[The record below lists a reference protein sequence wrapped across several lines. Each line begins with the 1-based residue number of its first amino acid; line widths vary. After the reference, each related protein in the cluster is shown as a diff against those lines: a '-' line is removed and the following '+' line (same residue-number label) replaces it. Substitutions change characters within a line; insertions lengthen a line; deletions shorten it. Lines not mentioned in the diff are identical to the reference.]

1 MADEDPLVNRD
12 PIIDQF
18 FQRIGISIDVI
29 TYYQLVTWPPRRLSI
44 AKGKTIVA
52 ELQREQ
58 SGNRLFPCD
67 FSLVERSR
75 PHDPIQAK
83 RPSPLEN
90 PLGLAVYTRRSISL
104 K

>member
-1 MADEDPLVNRD
+1 MSLRTANV
-12 PIIDQF
+12 
-18 FQRIGISIDVI
+18 
-29 TYYQLVTWPPRRLSI
+29 LVTWPPRRLSI

-75 PHDPIQAK
+75 PHDPIQPNVRRLSK
-83 RPSPLEN
+83 
-90 PLGLAVYTRRSISL
+90 TR
-104 K
+104 